1 MVITSAICSAFLSNN
16 SVCVQRYY
24 FLLNIW
30 SVIKYNLE
38 VLHSLSDVRDSDE
51 RKTECPSNKNI
62 GRPTKRLPM
71 LLMER
76 VIGRLSR
83 TRKCMLR

>member
-1 MVITSAICSAFLSNN
+1 MEKEITMEELVKMVNESSGEIIIHVELG
-16 SVCVQRYY
+16 
-24 FLLNIW
+24 
-30 SVIKYNLE
+30 E
-38 VLHSLSDVRDSDE
+38 ERDSDE